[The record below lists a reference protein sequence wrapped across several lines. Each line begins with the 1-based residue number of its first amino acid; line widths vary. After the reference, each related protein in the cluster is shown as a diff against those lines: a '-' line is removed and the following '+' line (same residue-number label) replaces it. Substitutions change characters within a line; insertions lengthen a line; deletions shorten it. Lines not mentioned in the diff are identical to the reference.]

1 VEAGDIYK
9 GTHSGW
15 YSISD
20 EAFYS
25 SSQITKLE
33 DGRIVATE
41 TGNEVVLE
49 QEENWKFRLTNYK
62 DRLRDW
68 LSRPECESSSNDAQ

>member
-1 VEAGDIYK
+1 MVQSGDIYK

-20 EAFYS
+20 ECFYS
-25 SSQITKLE
+25 PSQITKLD
-33 DGRIVATE
+33 DGRVVATE

-49 QEENWKFRLTNYK
+49 EEQNWKFRLTGYK
-62 DRLRDW
+62 DKLRTW
-68 LSRPECESSSNDAQ
+68 LSKPECQ